1 MKILVVDDEPLARD
15 ELSYLLKQNRLT
27 DSVYQADSIGTAVD
41 KLLQEKIDVIF
52 IDISLNDENGFQ
64 LANELKKLIQPPLI
78 VFATAF
84 DSYAVKAFDVDAVDY
99 VLKPF
104 EQSRVNQALEKV
116 QAIFKL
122 QAKKDNSLTVNSHFG
137 SEKTKIISIT
147 SDDKTK
153 IIKQHDLIMATIKDG
168 ALTLITNGQSY
179 STRQSLGWLLSRL
192 NKNDFLQVHRSI
204 IVNINSISELE
215 PWFNHTYQ
223 LKLTNGMKVPV
234 SRSFIKSVKK
244 RLMM

>member
-64 LANELKKLIQPPLI
+64 LANELKKLIHPPLI

-84 DSYAVKAFDVDAVDY
+84 DVDAVGY

-234 SRSFIKSVKK
+234 SRSFIKAVKK